1 MENLLTPDEA
11 AALLTERGVTARDG
25 GPVKPDTLRY
35 WLERGRFP
43 NARHIPGPGKGIW
56 LIPVEDIDA
65 LRVVAGLMMR

>member
-35 WLERGRFP
+35 WLERGTFP
-43 NARHIPGPGKGIW
+43 GARKLPGPGRGLW
-56 LIPVEDIDA
+56 LIPRGDVDA
-65 LRVVAGLMMR
+65 YVATHAPQ